1 MIPTP
6 DLSHLTT
13 KDFDRLYEP
22 AEDTFLLLDALE
34 EDATWLQSNNSRL
47 CLEIGSGSGCVT
59 AMLAKIIGKQNAVY
73 LTTDI
78 NPYACK
84 ATQQTAKHNGV
95 SLVETLQTSLV
106 GSLLPRLTHSVDV
119 LLFNPPYAVTPPE
132 EVGSNGIEAAWAGGI
147 DGRQVI
153 DALLPFVEKLLSPNG
168 VFYLLLINEN
178 HPLEVVDIMKSYHM
192 RAEIVMERRAG
203 RERQYILKIQH
214 EQQ

>member
-6 DLSHLTT
+6 DLSHLTN

-22 AEDTFLLLDALE
+22 AEDTFLLLDCLE
-34 EDATWLQSNNSRL
+34 EDALWLQSNQPRV

-59 AMLAKIIGKQNAVY
+59 AMLAKIIGQHNAVY

-78 NPYACK
+78 NPYACR
-84 ATQQTAKHNGV
+84 ATQQTAKQNGV
-95 SLVETLQTSLV
+95 SLVEPIQASLV
-106 GSLLPRLTHSVDV
+106 GPLLPRLTNLVDV
-119 LLFNPPYAVTPPE
+119 LVFNPPYAVTPPE
-132 EVGSNGIEAAWAGGI
+132 EVGGNGIEAAWAGGI

-153 DALLPFVEKLLSPNG
+153 DALLPFVEHLLAPKG

-178 HPLEVVDIMKSYHM
+178 HPLEVVEIMKGYRM
-192 RAEIVMERRAG
+192 AAEIVMERRAG

-214 EQQ
+214 QTI